1 MGYVPSTTQTF
12 VVDVPCSGAV
22 EAEVHISIIVD
33 IIFAK
38 DKSEKLKILSKK
50 SCLNANVGRFVAMNN
65 LPQFANSSS
74 IFYIAVCCA
83 VLLICVLAIL
93 ITLYYVKNTKSRTTE
108 SGGSAPTTTTT
119 TFLAALPRNS
129 VNASSYGSFR
139 RMPSYSLLDDRS
151 KDLQERITELTIQR
165 YFA

>member
-1 MGYVPSTTQTF
+1 ML
-12 VVDVPCSGAV
+12 CSGTV
-22 EAEVHISIIVD
+22 EAEVHISIILN
-33 IIFAK
+33 ITFSK
-38 DKSEKLKILSKK
+38 DNTESLKFLRKK
-50 SCLNANVGRFVAMNN
+50 TCLNENIDSYVAMNT

-83 VLLICVLAIL
+83 VLLICVLGIL
-93 ITLYYVKNTKSRTTE
+93 ITIYYVKDKKSRSTE
-108 SGGSAPTTTTT
+108 SGGSGPTTTTTT

-151 KDLQERITELTIQR
+151 KDLQERITELTVQR
-165 YFA
+165 SVTFF